1 MPRELSAPA
10 SPAKPALGPTR
21 SSLGGTAVH
30 WNNATLEQRRFGLR
44 RGEVSSSATTVV
56 ADHGPCTW
64 NQSVANS
71 DAATKL
77 PTLAEVIDKELLQT
91 QVSATIS
98 EAEDDV
104 FDSSDSSS
112 DEDEL
117 EESESDESELED
129 EDTDNNVVGSRY
141 ANREEQ

>member
-1 MPRELSAPA
+1 M
-10 SPAKPALGPTR
+10 
-21 SSLGGTAVH
+21 
-30 WNNATLEQRRFGLR
+30 
-44 RGEVSSSATTVV
+44 
-56 ADHGPCTW
+56 
-64 NQSVANS
+64 ANS

-117 EESESDESELED
+117 EESESDESELEG

>member
-1 MPRELSAPA
+1 MARV
-10 SPAKPALGPTR
+10 K
-21 SSLGGTAVH
+21 
-30 WNNATLEQRRFGLR
+30 QRRR
-44 RGEVSSSATTVV
+44 HQV
-56 ADHGPCTW
+56 
-64 NQSVANS
+64 Q
-71 DAATKL
+71 L
-77 PTLAEVIDKELLQT
+77 PTLAEVIDKELLQM
-91 QVSATIS
+91 QVSATMS

-104 FDSSDSSS
+104 FEGSDSSP

>member
-1 MPRELSAPA
+1 M
-10 SPAKPALGPTR
+10 
-21 SSLGGTAVH
+21 
-30 WNNATLEQRRFGLR
+30 WN
-44 RGEVSSSATTVV
+44 
-56 ADHGPCTW
+56 
-64 NQSVANS
+64 

-77 PTLAEVIDKELLQT
+77 PTLAEIIYKELLQT

-104 FDSSDSSS
+104 FDSLDSSS